1 MGSGSKVEMLIA
13 VCALISSAAAV
24 FIAWDQGRV
33 MRAQQHGEVYPILQV
48 DGFSNNSATYT
59 NLGFRVRNSGVGPAI
74 IESVELEFNGETVVE
89 PSFLLSNLPGGYDI
103 TRAPLTGRAL
113 APGEEVTPFELGW
126 RRDQISFEQVFNFVQ
141 ETQNWKLKICYCSV
155 FKRCWQTSEF
165 SSARADRVE
174 SCPRGDTDIFAA
186 FIPARPQSDTEQIQ
200 ANENPSAD
208 GANQ

>member
-1 MGSGSKVEMLIA
+1 MGNGNKVEMLIA
-13 VCALISSAAAV
+13 ICALISSAAAV

-74 IESVELEFNGETVVE
+74 IDSVELEIDGKIITD
-89 PSFLLSNLPGGYDI
+89 PGRLLSGLPGNYDI
-103 TRAPLTGRAL
+103 TRAPLTARAL

-126 RRDQISFEQVFNFVQ
+126 KRDDITFEQVFQFVQ
-141 ETQNWKLKICYCSV
+141 ETQSWRLKICYCSV
-155 FKRCWQTSEF
+155 FRRCWQTSEL
-165 SSARADRVE
+165 SSARATRVG

-186 FIPARPQSDTEQIQ
+186 FTPARPTSDLEQPPTIEQS
-200 ANENPSAD
+200 SAD
-208 GANQ
+208 EVTP